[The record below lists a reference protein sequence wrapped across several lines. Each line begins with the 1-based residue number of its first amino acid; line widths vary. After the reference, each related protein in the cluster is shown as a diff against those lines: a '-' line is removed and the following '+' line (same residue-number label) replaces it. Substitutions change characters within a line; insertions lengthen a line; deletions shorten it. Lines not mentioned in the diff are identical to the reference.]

1 MTIFKNIDV
10 INKSNLSV
18 FQMKIHLKGLNESN
32 MLESLV
38 LIKIVSCATLVL
50 CLVEIYIELLKFFSV
65 LFYLIVHNKWIK
77 DWHHFRNLLI
87 SLI

>member
-1 MTIFKNIDV
+1 MTIFQNIDV
-10 INKSNLSV
+10 MNKSNLSV

-50 CLVEIYIELLKFFSV
+50 CLVEIYIELLKYF
-65 LFYLIVHNKWIK
+65 LFCFIYLLTKSELKI
-77 DWHHFRNLLI
+77 DTI
-87 SLI
+87 SEIF

>member
-1 MTIFKNIDV
+1 MTIFQNIDV
-10 INKSNLSV
+10 MNKSNLSV

-50 CLVEIYIELLKFFSV
+50 CLVEIYIELLKKF
-65 LFYLIVHNKWIK
+65 LF
-77 DWHHFRNLLI
+77 
-87 SLI
+87 SLIYSFTKSDLKIDTISEIF

>member
-1 MTIFKNIDV
+1 MTIFQNIDV
-10 INKSNLSV
+10 MNKSNLSV

-50 CLVEIYIELLKFFSV
+50 CLVEIYIELLKFF
-65 LFYLIVHNKWIK
+65 LF
-77 DWHHFRNLLI
+77 
-87 SLI
+87 SLIYSFTKSDLKIDTISEIF

>member
-1 MTIFKNIDV
+1 MTIFQNIDV
-10 INKSNLSV
+10 MNKSNLSV

-50 CLVEIYIELLKFFSV
+50 CLVEIYIELLNFF
-65 LFYLIVHNKWIK
+65 LFCFIYLFTKSELKI
-77 DWHHFRNLLI
+77 DTI
-87 SLI
+87 SEIF

>member
-1 MTIFKNIDV
+1 MTIFQNIDV
-10 INKSNLSV
+10 MNKSNLSV

-50 CLVEIYIELLKFFSV
+50 CLVEIYIELLKFF
-65 LFYLIVHNKWIK
+65 LFCFVYSLTKSELKI
-77 DWHHFRNLLI
+77 DTI
-87 SLI
+87 SETF

>member
-1 MTIFKNIDV
+1 MTIFQNIDV
-10 INKSNLSV
+10 MKKSNLSV

-50 CLVEIYIELLKFFSV
+50 CLVEIYIELLKFF
-65 LFYLIVHNKWIK
+65 LFCFIYLLTKSELKI
-77 DWHHFRNLLI
+77 DTI
-87 SLI
+87 SEIF

>member
-1 MTIFKNIDV
+1 MTIFQNIDV
-10 INKSNLSV
+10 MKKSNLSV

-50 CLVEIYIELLKFFSV
+50 CWVEIYIELLKFF
-65 LFYLIVHNKWIK
+65 LFCFIYLLTKSELKI
-77 DWHHFRNLLI
+77 DTI
-87 SLI
+87 SEIF

>member
-1 MTIFKNIDV
+1 MTIFQNIDV

-50 CLVEIYIELLKFFSV
+50 CLVEIYIELLKFF
-65 LFYLIVHNKWIK
+65 LFCFIYLLTKSELKI
-77 DWHHFRNLLI
+77 DTI
-87 SLI
+87 SEIF

>member
-1 MTIFKNIDV
+1 MTIFQNIDV
-10 INKSNLSV
+10 MNKSNLSV

-50 CLVEIYIELLKFFSV
+50 CLVEIYIELLKFF
-65 LFYLIVHNKWIK
+65 LFCFIYLLTKSELKI
-77 DWHHFRNLLI
+77 DTI
-87 SLI
+87 SETF

>member
-1 MTIFKNIDV
+1 MTIFQNIDV
-10 INKSNLSV
+10 MNKSNLSV

-50 CLVEIYIELLKFFSV
+50 CLVEIYIELLKFF
-65 LFYLIVHNKWIK
+65 LFCFIYLLTKSELKIDTVSKI
-77 DWHHFRNLLI
+77 F
-87 SLI
+87 

>member
-1 MTIFKNIDV
+1 MTIFQNIDV
-10 INKSNLSV
+10 MNKSNLSV

-50 CLVEIYIELLKFFSV
+50 CLVEIYIELLKFF
-65 LFYLIVHNKWIK
+65 LFCFIYLLTKSELKI
-77 DWHHFRNLLI
+77 DTI
-87 SLI
+87 SEIF

>member
-1 MTIFKNIDV
+1 MTIFQNIDV
-10 INKSNLSV
+10 MNKSNLSI

-50 CLVEIYIELLKFFSV
+50 CLVEIYIELLKFF
-65 LFYLIVHNKWIK
+65 LFCFIYLLTKSELKI
-77 DWHHFRNLLI
+77 DTI
-87 SLI
+87 SEIF